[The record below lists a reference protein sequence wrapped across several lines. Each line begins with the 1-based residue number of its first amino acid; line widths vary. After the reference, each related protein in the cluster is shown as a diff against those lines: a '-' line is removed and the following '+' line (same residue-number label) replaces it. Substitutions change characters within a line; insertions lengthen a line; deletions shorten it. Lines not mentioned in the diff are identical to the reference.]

1 MIKVGNI
8 LIDPND
14 ISSIHKELKYN
25 INDKTRGIET
35 IQVIYKNGVVKNFT
49 SQEIGMS
56 YSAFVDAFMQIKEK
70 AENDRVF
77 RTMAALQSIKIY
89 NPYKKYE

>member
-25 INDKTRGIET
+25 INDKPHGIET
-35 IQVIYKNGVVKNFT
+35 IQIIYKNGVVKNFT

-56 YSAFVDAFMQIKEK
+56 YSAFMDAFMQIKEK
-70 AENDRVF
+70 EETDKIF
-77 RTMAALQSIKIY
+77 RMMAALQQIHIN
-89 NPYKKYE
+89 NPYKQ

>member
-8 LIDPND
+8 LIEPND
-14 ISSIHKELKYN
+14 ISSIHRESKYN

-35 IQVIYKNGVVKNFT
+35 IQIIYKNGVVKNFT

-56 YSAFVDAFMQIKEK
+56 CSNFIDCLLKFKEK
-70 AENDRVF
+70 EETDRIF
-77 RTMAALQSIKIY
+77 RMMAALQQIHIN
-89 NPYKKYE
+89 NPYKQ